1 MKIPVNVHRRARQCR
16 VTQGLSKFQ
25 RSLAYTSRYNTLH
38 YFQRV
43 LQDGTLALVVMINYH
58 RCNIIDIFVLLAFK
72 SARIVLLQLQP
83 ELHSRSHVQR
93 LTTFDGWS
101 IAWTHRSYGVVELSE
116 GAFKLFLPTGWIFNR
131 AIFSKRQNSVDAFKI
146 RKNQLFKQDFSAN
159 FVLIRIT
166 MSENIFLGK
175 ENEWWESGQCALFV
189 ILWSFWIYSETLDT
203 RQFGKLFSTA
213 VLIVFCCFV
222 SFQ

>member
-1 MKIPVNVHRRARQCR
+1 MKFKKSQGQTLERVTIDPRSHVFSHEQLYVPLCRATKHEHVLCLITDENRSCEMKIPVNVPRRARQCR

-93 LTTFDGWS
+93 LTTFDG
-101 IAWTHRSYGVVELSE
+101 
-116 GAFKLFLPTGWIFNR
+116 
-131 AIFSKRQNSVDAFKI
+131 
-146 RKNQLFKQDFSAN
+146 
-159 FVLIRIT
+159 
-166 MSENIFLGK
+166 
-175 ENEWWESGQCALFV
+175 
-189 ILWSFWIYSETLDT
+189 
-203 RQFGKLFSTA
+203 
-213 VLIVFCCFV
+213 
-222 SFQ
+222 